1 MTLLDQLREDAAAN
15 RDQLKGLLV
24 VAAYRVAHAARRPL
38 DARPRLWALPVGVV
52 YRVMVEWV
60 LTVEIPWG
68 TVIGRRLRVFHGA
81 GIVINDRAVLGDDV
95 SIRQHVTIGNV
106 HPDGPCPVIGDRVE
120 LGAGCIV
127 IGGITVGDDARVGA
141 GAVVTKDVPAGAT
154 VVGNP
159 ARILPPRTVD

>member
-1 MTLLDQLREDAAAN
+1 MSLLDDIREDWRAN
-15 RDQLKGLLV
+15 RGQTKGQLV
-24 VAAYRVAHAARRPL
+24 VAAYRLAHASRRPL
-38 DARPRLWALPVGVV
+38 GVRPRPWAVPIGLV

-68 TVIGRRLRVFHGA
+68 TEIGRRLQVFHGA
-81 GIVINDRAVLGDDV
+81 GIVINDRSVLGDDV
-95 SIRQHVTIGNV
+95 AIRQHVTIGNSR
-106 HPDGPCPVIGDRVE
+106 PDGPCPVIGDRVE

-159 ARILPPRTVD
+159 ARILPPL